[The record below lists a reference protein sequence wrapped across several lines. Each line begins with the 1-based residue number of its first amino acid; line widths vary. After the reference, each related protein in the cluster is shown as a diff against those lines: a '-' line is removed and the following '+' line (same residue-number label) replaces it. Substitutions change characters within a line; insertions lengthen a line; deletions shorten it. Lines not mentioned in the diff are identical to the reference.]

1 MTTDLVLGSDGAAL
15 SARTCVIACGVR
27 YGLQRQLGL
36 GLPSL
41 FRHSAQ
47 LEIDANIPDSVVEL
61 YADRETAPEGFAWV
75 VPLLRGGCTW
85 AKVGIMMRG
94 DAASHL
100 QRFLF
105 RRGLAG
111 RMGSVPPEP
120 MRRLLIGSWLSVT
133 LRD

>member
-1 MTTDLVLGSDGAAL
+1 MLGSDGAAL

-41 FRHSAQ
+41 FLHSAQ